1 MYFQRWRSSK
11 DNQYY
16 WRLRADNHEI
26 VAHGEGYKNAA
37 DRDHAID
44 LVKSTN
50 ADTPVHDT

>member
-1 MYFQRWRSSK
+1 MYFQRWRSNK

-16 WRLRADNHEI
+16 WRLRSANHETI
-26 VAHGEGYKNAA
+26 AHGEGYKNAA

-50 ADTPVHDT
+50 ANTPVKDA

>member
-16 WRLRADNHEI
+16 WRLRSANHETI
-26 VAHGEGYKNAA
+26 ADGEGYKNAA
-37 DRDHAID
+37 DRDHAIG

-50 ADTPVHDT
+50 ANTPVKDA